1 MGVEGV
7 PALCCRALGTV
18 MTGELSSLLLGESMR
33 RGGGRDDTGVWMS
46 LDERGM
52 LGKGEKLPGARP
64 WARPEAEVEGC
75 ISLEWRGA
83 RYILTEP
90 QRFWCCVRLETA
102 VGPRGQNCL
111 RAVDEAMRGSG
122 GQGEARKM
130 KLEAKMKEEV
140 EASSERLSFAANR

>member
-83 RYILTEP
+83 RYILTVP
-90 QRFWCCVRLETA
+90 QRFWRCVRLEMA

-111 RAVDEAMRGSG
+111 QACRRDNARVWETRRSKEDEARSKD
-122 GQGEARKM
+122 E
-130 KLEAKMKEEV
+130 EEV